1 MAPRAGLCYTWADLW
16 ALLDPWPDECSKSGV
31 EQGRGDAVQIPWT
44 PESLWRMFETT
55 GSIWAYLLYR
65 QLAKRRQQWV
75 MPILN

>member
-1 MAPRAGLCYTWADLW
+1 
-16 ALLDPWPDECSKSGV
+16 V